1 MRREFIV
8 TIQGKRNSV
17 TVIEQQGATFLLE
30 INGKQSTATVTPAYA
45 AQSSIHQS
53 HSVTQSFVTES
64 KVSSSP
70 DIIVAPFAGIVSQL
84 KAKVGDTVSAGTE
97 LLIIEAMKMENSIK
111 SRLDGTISECCVE
124 IGTEVKKG
132 QPLFRIK

>member
-8 TIQGKRNSV
+8 TIQGKRNNV
-17 TVIEQQGATFLLE
+17 TVIEQHGSTFLLE
-30 INGKQSTATVTPAYA
+30 INGKQSTATVSPAYA
-45 AQSSIHQS
+45 AQSSINQT
-53 HSVTQSFVTES
+53 HSIAQSFTSEN

-70 DIIVAPFAGIVSQL
+70 DMIVAPFAGIVSQL
-84 KAKVGDTVSAGTE
+84 KVKVGDAVSAGTE